1 MGVTL
6 ILAPVVI
13 GSWPAISAAVAG
25 AAASMGLV
33 AARDVKDV
41 LASEKEELKECAE
54 IEVGQND
61 VVQGLS
67 TQEQIVLNR
76 GDVQLKI
83 KRDVRGKC
91 TVTAEAKGKSKAE
104 LTQIAEEFSQKV
116 TQCFTY
122 NKVVTQLK
130 SKGFSMVN
138 EEVMS
143 DNGIRIHVRQ
153 AE

>member
-33 AARDVKDV
+33 VARDVKDV

-83 KRDVRGKC
+83 KR
-91 TVTAEAKGKSKAE
+91 
-104 LTQIAEEFSQKV
+104 
-116 TQCFTY
+116 
-122 NKVVTQLK
+122 
-130 SKGFSMVN
+130 M
-138 EEVMS
+138 
-143 DNGIRIHVRQ
+143 
-153 AE
+153 